1 MDNPLAQQLERNGD
15 RVRAVLNLLLESPY
29 FYKTDNPDM
38 FNLLRRNEEAFAQF
52 FLAFYDWKLIID
64 SKCARVYKQRWY
76 NEQVT
81 EANRDVFRFSKRDE
95 CIAFMLLLEFFEHQ
109 LEEYSLTIEDENLRF
124 QFGDLLGH
132 VYRRF
137 GELYPQRAAT
147 YTEEFVRANILRPMI
162 PDLIRYRFL
171 AELPRPKE
179 LRDTNDTIYE
189 ALPALYHYNPTRLS
203 QSVNPAAVIDPVLE
217 NEGENLPADNGSE
230 TEEAGA

>member
-1 MDNPLAQQLERNGD
+1 MDNPLASLLERSGE
-15 RVRAVLNLLLESPY
+15 RVRTVLNLLLESPY
-29 FYKTDNPDM
+29 FYKSDNPDM
-38 FNLLRRNEEAFAQF
+38 FGFLRRNEEAFAQF
-52 FLAFYDWKLIID
+52 FLAFYDWQLILD
-64 SKCARVYKQRWY
+64 SKCARVYKKRWY
-76 NEQVT
+76 NEQIS

-124 QFGDLLGH
+124 QFGDLLAH
-132 VYRRF
+132 VHRRF

-179 LRDTNDTIYE
+179 IRDTNDTIYE

-203 QSVNPAAVIDPVLE
+203 QSVNPTGGSEPGIEPD
-217 NEGENLPADNGSE
+217 GDKLPASNGSE
-230 TEEAGA
+230 TEEANA